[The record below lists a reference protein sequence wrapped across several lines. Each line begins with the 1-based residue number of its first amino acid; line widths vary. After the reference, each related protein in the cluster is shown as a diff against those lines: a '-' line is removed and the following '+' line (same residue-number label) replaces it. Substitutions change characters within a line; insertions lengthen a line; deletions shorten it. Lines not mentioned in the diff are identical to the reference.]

1 VKAKLC
7 KHKLISYKK
16 IRMWWKN

>member
-16 IRMWWKN
+16 VRKWWKN

>member
-16 IRMWWKN
+16 VRMWWKN